1 MQEKTDQ
8 QIYEDFASQLCGWVR
23 NGTLPASGNQDIRYG
38 LELQRK
44 RMEKYH
50 VKIKYRLNH
59 RKRRQEHVGYA
70 VFSDPVLNQ

>member
-8 QIYEDFASQLCGWVR
+8 QIYEDFDSQLCGWVR

-44 RMEKYH
+44 RMG
-50 VKIKYRLNH
+50 KIPCKN
-59 RKRRQEHVGYA
+59 
-70 VFSDPVLNQ
+70 